1 MDSLRRN
8 ILVAA
13 TPTTAVTAGPAT
25 ATAIHTGTAAW
36 IVKHL
41 VLVLVLLLLVLL
53 LLVVLLM
60 LLPNERRTLIGKCP
74 VVGIRV

>member
-41 VLVLVLLLLVLL
+41 VLVLLLLVLL

-60 LLPNERRTLIGKCP
+60 MLPNERRTLIGKCP